1 MIDEEEEKQKL
12 KEQHESEDFEMSSS
26 LSIVKMTLNSLG
38 IILDKVI
45 DSTLPLEEQHKFE
58 MSESQLEAMT
68 ALLTEFEENGD
79 IVEGVYSVLEKF
91 LRLAHGD
98 SQHGSVRVMEGSV
111 DLMKQAVKHTAS
123 YQCGESLAYLKV
135 LIDVSTKFE
144 NQEETQDKLRSMQP
158 QKYSQLE

>member
-1 MIDEEEEKQKL
+1 
-12 KEQHESEDFEMSSS
+12 
-26 LSIVKMTLNSLG
+26 MTLNSLG
-38 IILDKVI
+38 LILDKVI
-45 DSTLPLEEQHKFE
+45 DSSLSPEDQKKFE
-58 MSESQLEAMT
+58 FTESQLGAMT

-79 IVEGVYSVLEKF
+79 IVEGVYLVLERF

-98 SQHGSVRVMEGSV
+98 PEHGSVRVMEGSV

>member
-1 MIDEEEEKQKL
+1 
-12 KEQHESEDFEMSSS
+12 
-26 LSIVKMTLNSLG
+26 
-38 IILDKVI
+38 
-45 DSTLPLEEQHKFE
+45 
-58 MSESQLEAMT
+58 MT

-79 IVEGVYSVLEKF
+79 IVEGVYLVLERF

-98 SQHGSVRVMEGSV
+98 PEHGSVRVMEGSV
-111 DLMKQAVKHTAS
+111 DLMKQAGKHTAS